1 MRAVNVVVTYKGH
14 NPAAADLTLN
24 KAYPAYRSEVGE
36 RNLDGAV
43 NEFTHYDLID
53 DVGDAC
59 GIYENYL
66 GIVLHEV
73 P

>member
-1 MRAVNVVVTYKGH
+1 MRAVNVVVTDKGH

-36 RNLDGAV
+36 VNLCGVA
-43 NEFTHYDLID
+43 NEFTHYELID
-53 DVGDAC
+53 DVGDFC
-59 GIYENYL
+59 GIYENYQ
-66 GIVLHEV
+66 GVVLHEV

>member
-1 MRAVNVVVTYKGH
+1 MRAVNVVVTDKGH
-14 NPAAADLTLN
+14 NPAAADITLN
-24 KAYPAYRSEVGE
+24 KVYSARRSEVGE
-36 RNLDGAV
+36 RNLDGFV

-53 DVGDAC
+53 DVGYLC
-59 GIYENYL
+59 GIYENYR